1 MNQRSRNSGQAFAPP
16 GETET
21 VRGGGR
27 DADGRA
33 DDVAHG
39 PLRLALARQKSGTLP
54 DDLDRNIG
62 YRPTAGAGQTHG
74 FGKERAAR
82 SSGPFGPSRAE
93 CRAEVSDARGDEDG
107 VARGVGGDVSVGMP
121 FEPAFAGPL
130 EAREKERAGRIL
142 TEGVHVDS
150 CSHANVHAEIIYS
163 RRICDK
169 AADRAGG
176 NAKRGP
182 RPEGTGADR

>member
-82 SSGPFGPSRAE
+82 SSGPFGPSRTE
-93 CRAEVSDARGDEDG
+93 DRAEVSDARGDEDG
-107 VARGVGGDVSVGMP
+107 VARGVGGDVGVGMP
-121 FEPAFAGPL
+121 FETAFAGPL

-142 TEGVHVDS
+142 AEGVHVDS

-169 AADRAGG
+169 AADRADG
-176 NAKRGP
+176 NAKRGQ